1 VGGCSVEV
9 VCQAGVVECVSME
22 LSIGGLLNVIAAPK
36 DSQECLFVSSEPCV
50 WWRHAFV
57 GMLRGG
63 GVMGSCDG
71 VVGCASMELSIE
83 DLLHVIG
90 VCVCVCVCVC
100 VSVILTQ
107 PILLSP
113 SNQINTL
120 ASPSMD
126 SQECLFVFNS
136 KRKEFNQPISSK
148 YTIKSAVRSA

>member
-1 VGGCSVEV
+1 MSSLRSKE
-9 VCQAGVVECVSME
+9 
-22 LSIGGLLNVIAAPK
+22 
-36 DSQECLFVSSEPCV
+36 SQERLFVSSEPCV
-50 WWRHAFV
+50 WWGHAFV

-63 GVMGSCDG
+63 GVIGSCDG

-90 VCVCVCVCVC
+90 VCVCV
-100 VSVILTQ
+100 ILTQ

-126 SQECLFVFNS
+126 SQEC
-136 KRKEFNQPISSK
+136 
-148 YTIKSAVRSA
+148 